1 MKKRRRAMKSVHKGI
16 LAASILVSVIL
27 LPGREANAAY
37 LWKADVI
44 ASAMNDSNKLI
55 LGQAENATD
64 GFESGYDVRATLSGN
79 FQAYFYHPEW
89 GMDTAYFWNDV
100 RDAAL
105 PKEWVFYVNSS
116 YINKET
122 VIRWNFKNVPDS
134 LKLHFVDTDSDV
146 VVDMKENNSYSYL
159 STSVSARQFI
169 VRATV
174 EPAP

>member
-1 MKKRRRAMKSVHKGI
+1 MKSVHKGI

-27 LPGREANAAY
+27 LPGREANSAY

-64 GFESGYDVRATLSGN
+64 GFESSYDVRATLSGN

-122 VIRWNFKNVPDS
+122 VIRWNFKNVPAS
-134 LKLHFVDTDSDV
+134 LRLYLVDSDLNM

-159 STSVSARQFI
+159 NTSASTREFI
-169 VRATV
+169 VRV
-174 EPAP
+174 SEELAP